1 MQHHK
6 LKCHLPLKTLSKLAV
21 FSTAFILSAL
31 QHQSSTT
38 NPVIHWLKETESLLP
53 SVKTSLTPFI
63 LSTNIPMH
71 SSYSSVLSG
80 TEIINNI
87 KIIQTSRKL
96 KNIER
101 KPIKKLNSTNGMH
114 YRKTTHTLKNK
125 SKRTQDEPSHHAL
138 SWFKWVVYHLKCWQ
152 MFRDIKIHQ
161 GKDNVRYL
169 HFFVCSVFLDCHL
182 QICLMT
188 VNTCLFSLLKRRLQK
203 WSDGSLSASKE
214 GGHD

>member
-138 SWFKWVVYHLKCWQ
+138 SWFKWVICHLKCWQ

-161 GKDNVRYL
+161 GKDKGAYII
-169 HFFVCSVFLDCHL
+169 FCCVFLDRLPSMNFSHNC
-182 QICLMT
+182 
-188 VNTCLFSLLKRRLQK
+188 NTSQTREREVLTISSLNSFPFRTQF
-203 WSDGSLSASKE
+203 A
-214 GGHD
+214 